1 VPRSTIV
8 LAAATA
14 LFMPVAAAAQNAVPK
29 IDMEKHC
36 RSRAKASEEMMGDK
50 KAGTQAF
57 DTCLRYEQ
65 AAKAAIEE
73 AWTKIPPA
81 YKQKCIQT
89 GIYSPSYAE
98 WISCLEINIDIK
110 ALPSKR

>member
-1 VPRSTIV
+1 
-8 LAAATA
+8 
-14 LFMPVAAAAQNAVPK
+14 MPVAAVAQNAVPK

-36 RSRAKASEEMMGDK
+36 RSRAKTNEEMMGDK
-50 KAGTQAF
+50 KAGEQAF
-57 DTCLRYEQ
+57 ETCLRYER
-65 AAKAAIEE
+65 AAKAALDE

-81 YKQKCIQT
+81 YKQKCIQP

-110 ALPSKR
+110 SLPGKKK